1 METMPSA
8 EVTLTDSDP
17 AALRAV
23 YLERLERLLSLR
35 QKHEPELNRQGL
47 RLLDRAIFAAF
58 CACREVDAEER
69 AREVLRDADVQLQR
83 PVGQLDLEIDGPEA
97 PLWSPWNAE
106 PET

>member
-1 METMPSA
+1 METMPFA

-17 AALRAV
+17 AALADV
-23 YLERLERLLSLR
+23 YLQRLQRLLTLR

-58 CACREVDAEER
+58 CACREVGVEER

-83 PVGQLDLEIDGPEA
+83 PVGQLELEMDESQAPSWGPWRA
-97 PLWSPWNAE
+97 Q